1 MRRSNGSVQRN
12 PSRVSEIQSRA
23 TRNFSRR
30 RLVPR
35 SLCERQA
42 SALSPAGGFRAQRRG
57 RAEVWSLSEIGRLLR
72 TRSLRDRQEWNHHV
86 ELLLTSRRKPRRRR
100 DTSSPR
106 ELAEIGEFYEHTS
119 ELQSHLNLVCRLLLE
134 KKKRKT

>member
-23 TRNFSRR
+23 TRNFSGR

-72 TRSLRDRQEWNHHV
+72 KRSLRDRQEWNHHV
-86 ELLLTSRRKPRRRR
+86 ELLLTGRRKPPRRR
-100 DTSSPR
+100 DTSKPPDLPAIR
-106 ELAEIGEFYEHTS
+106 EFSKHTQCAS
-119 ELQSHLNLVCRLLLE
+119 C
-134 KKKRKT
+134 